1 MRSLTKPT
9 PPYNYQAA
17 VQVAALRNYRDSA
30 PGRAIPPITPGTVLI
45 ATWNV
50 ANLGVHKR
58 RQKDLDI
65 IAEMIS
71 WYELIALQEIADN
84 LDHLKAVVDRLPNH
98 YDLVFSDKAG
108 NDERSAYVYDTR
120 RVTLGPKIG
129 EIVIVESARD
139 EITLPGI
146 SRRFRGFNRNPYIV
160 TFQIEGIDLVLVNAH
175 LYYGKSDTAA
185 QRRAAMEKRQ
195 LEAYAVARWCDLRRR
210 SKNRFSKD
218 ILAVGDFNLPKAE
231 PGDPIF
237 DALTKRGLKLPDHV
251 TRVPGTN
258 VAGDRDYDQI
268 AIVPGLKNRVEA
280 SGVFD
285 FDGAIF
291 RGIWNEQA
299 SSYWRTCTKYY
310 ISDHRP
316 LWVQLRL
323 TP

>member
-9 PPYNYQAA
+9 PPYDYQAA

-30 PGRAIPPITPGTVLI
+30 PGRAIPPITPGTVLV

-58 RQKDLDI
+58 RQKDLGI

-108 NDERSAYVYDTR
+108 NAERSAYVYDTW

-146 SRRFRGFNRNPYIV
+146 SRRFGGFNRNPFIV
-160 TFQIEGIDLVLVNAH
+160 TFQIESIWFWSTPTCTTGRATPLLS
-175 LYYGKSDTAA
+175 GG
-185 QRRAAMEKRQ
+185 QRWRRGSSKHT
-195 LEAYAVARWCDLRRR
+195 RWR
-210 SKNRFSKD
+210 
-218 ILAVGDFNLPKAE
+218 
-231 PGDPIF
+231 
-237 DALTKRGLKLPDHV
+237 
-251 TRVPGTN
+251 
-258 VAGDRDYDQI
+258 
-268 AIVPGLKNRVEA
+268 
-280 SGVFD
+280 
-285 FDGAIF
+285 DGATYGAAARTGSLKTF
-291 RGIWNEQA
+291 WRWGI
-299 SSYWRTCTKYY
+299 STF
-310 ISDHRP
+310 
-316 LWVQLRL
+316 L
-323 TP
+323 

>member
-9 PPYNYQAA
+9 PPYDYQAA

-30 PGRAIPPITPGTVLI
+30 PGRAIPPITPGTVLV

-58 RQKDLDI
+58 RQKDLGI

-108 NDERSAYVYDTR
+108 NAERSAYVYDTW

-146 SRRFRGFNRNPYIV
+146 SRRFRGFNRNPYNRHIPDRRNRSGSGQRPPV
-160 TFQIEGIDLVLVNAH
+160 LREERHRYSAEGSDGEEAARSIRGGEMVRPTAPQQEPVL
-175 LYYGKSDTAA
+175 
-185 QRRAAMEKRQ
+185 
-195 LEAYAVARWCDLRRR
+195 
-210 SKNRFSKD
+210 
-218 ILAVGDFNLPKAE
+218 
-231 PGDPIF
+231 
-237 DALTKRGLKLPDHV
+237 
-251 TRVPGTN
+251 
-258 VAGDRDYDQI
+258 
-268 AIVPGLKNRVEA
+268 
-280 SGVFD
+280 
-285 FDGAIF
+285 
-291 RGIWNEQA
+291 
-299 SSYWRTCTKYY
+299 
-310 ISDHRP
+310 
-316 LWVQLRL
+316 
-323 TP
+323 